1 MTSKFSVKL
10 AIQALATAQFRD
22 TAVASNATS
31 SLGFLRPTE
40 VRGRNIQE
48 RKACWSDDV
57 SLPNRKALVSDREG
71 GAQRSASHASRPLP
85 KIWRHEEDCDLSKPG
100 CIFRQFTRKKTETR
114 TRLVSEIVGYLCRVQ
129 QSADMTHE
137 KFTVNFAKEFI
148 RQQNRYGGRSK
159 ISKDWERYARSAAF
173 IYAAYQCFP
182 KLAEFRNWRELWG
195 ELNQFAAQEDEVKK
209 LIGYAAFAAQVLD
222 RTHVRSSLT
231 KPFLVAD
238 IVTPNL
244 RQFDQNELRLLAEID
259 LKAPIA

>member
-1 MTSKFSVKL
+1 MML
-10 AIQALATAQFRD
+10 ACQI
-22 TAVASNATS
+22 
-31 SLGFLRPTE
+31 
-40 VRGRNIQE
+40 E
-48 RKACWSDDV
+48 RHWSAIEKGE
-57 SLPNRKALVSDREG
+57 LNEALVTLLGHYRKFG
-71 GAQRSASHASRPLP
+71 GMKKTVTCPS
-85 KIWRHEEDCDLSKPG
+85 PG
-100 CIFRQFTRKKTETR
+100 ALFRQFTRKKTETR
-114 TRLVSEIVGYLCRVQ
+114 TRLVSEIVGYLCRVR

>member
-1 MTSKFSVKL
+1 MNSKFKVKV
-10 AIQALATAQFRD
+10 AIQALD
-22 TAVASNATS
+22 TAPETRLWHLTRLLAWAFLDQPRYEGETSKNAKRVG
-31 SLGFLRPTE
+31 LMMLACQ
-40 VRGRNIQE
+40 IE
-48 RKACWSDDV
+48 RHWSAIEKGER
-57 SLPNRKALVSDREG
+57 SETLTTLHGNYRKFGGMKKTVTCPSPGAL
-71 GAQRSASHASRPLP
+71 
-85 KIWRHEEDCDLSKPG
+85 
-100 CIFRQFTRKKTETR
+100 FRRFTRKIERR
-114 TRLVSEIVGYLCRVQ
+114 TRLVAEIVEYLCRVQ
-129 QSADMTHE
+129 QWPEMTEE
-137 KFTVNFAKEFI
+137 KFTVNFAKEFLGK
-148 RQQNRYGGRSK
+148 QNRYGGRSK